1 MIRVVTG
8 DLASQAVGAVVRP
21 IRSDLSPVDALS
33 RDLAAAAGATLDR
46 RLEKIGSMPLGG
58 AVMTPAGDLAADF
71 IIHVVVMSD
80 DDPQSGVTMQKAL
93 RNGLR
98 RAADWA
104 LESMAL
110 PPLGI
115 GVGTLEAEES
125 ARALVEIL
133 FDHLEDG
140 QPPRE
145 LVIVVGSPYH
155 SDLFTRLVDEGERAR
170 EIG

>member
-1 MIRVVTG
+1 
-8 DLASQAVGAVVRP
+8 
-21 IRSDLSPVDALS
+21 
-33 RDLAAAAGATLDR
+33 
-46 RLEKIGSMPLGG
+46 MPLGG

-104 LESMAL
+104 IESMAL

-125 ARALVEIL
+125 ARALVDIL

-140 QPPRE
+140 EPPRE

>member
-21 IRSDLSPVDALS
+21 IRSDLAPVDALS

-104 LESMAL
+104 IESMAL